1 MSYSKSKARDPLRT
15 RCFSCWGCGTSPEET
30 PSRSSGAEGEQE
42 SEGQGAAEVNTVKQ
56 LQKKKKKSEEQGL
69 KRCKMLWG
77 IRGLGDGCDWALGPI
92 GE

>member
-56 LQKKKKKSEEQGL
+56 LQKKKKK
-69 KRCKMLWG
+69 KKKK
-77 IRGLGDGCDWALGPI
+77 IRGTRAKEMQDALGDQRTR
-92 GE
+92 